1 MEYIYPENKKNELS
15 KPNMIYK
22 LGNLTIFEAKNSK
35 NGHTGNRSIKDGLF
49 INKQIQYKESSH
61 KITRI
66 IAELADF
73 GANDIQERSASLF
86 TELNKCTN
94 Y

>member
-1 MEYIYPENKKNELS
+1 MLNNKKNELS
-15 KPNMIYK
+15 TPNMIYE

-35 NGHTGNRSIKDGLF
+35 NGNKGNRSIKDGLF
-49 INKQIQYKESSH
+49 INKKIQYKESSH
-61 KITRI
+61 KITRR

-73 GANDIQERSASLF
+73 GANEIQERSANLF
-86 TELNKCTN
+86 KELNVYTN